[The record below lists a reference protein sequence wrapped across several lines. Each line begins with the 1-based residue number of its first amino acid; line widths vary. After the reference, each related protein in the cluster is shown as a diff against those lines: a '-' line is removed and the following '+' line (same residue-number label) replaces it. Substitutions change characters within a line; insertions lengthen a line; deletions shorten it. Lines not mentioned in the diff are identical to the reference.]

1 MKKVTIRDVA
11 REAGVSVTLVSF
23 VMNAKMGKDGR
34 LDCPVNP
41 NTAARVLEVAKR
53 LGYRRNNAAASLRSG
68 KSHSVA
74 VIVSDLANP
83 FFAEICRNIE
93 NIAYKDG
100 YTVIFAS
107 SEENPEKLAHL
118 VETMVGY
125 NVEGLIVAPC
135 LGGEKALERATNIG
149 IPTVLIDRDVPGEGF
164 GRVLV
169 DNVDAG
175 VIATKYLFHQ
185 GFGKIEMLSYKLGVT
200 SLTDREFGYTK
211 AMEDAGLKNEIK
223 LHRIDY
229 DADAAKR
236 GVIEVFRDA
245 LKRGTEAF
253 ILPTKKLG
261 VIIRKIFDPA
271 PYIGLFAFR
280 VFGVVDFQQFLESVS
295 FLVCFDESD
304 IYDLKKPVIPHV
316 VQPLAEI
323 AEKSFTLLQRMV
335 DGNVPDDE
343 KTVTLKAKLVLGGRF
358 GVQPTEATF

>member
-68 KSHSVA
+68 RSHSIA

-83 FFAEICRNIE
+83 LFAEICRKIE
-93 NIAYKDG
+93 NIAYQDG

-107 SEENPEKLAHL
+107 SEENSDKLAHL

-135 LGGEKALERATNIG
+135 LGGEKALERATSIG
-149 IPTVLIDRDVPGEGF
+149 IPTVLIDRDVPGADF

-185 GFGKIEMLSYKLGVT
+185 GFGKIEMISYKLGVT
-200 SLTDREFGYTK
+200 SLTDREYGYSK
-211 AMEDAGLKNEIK
+211 AMQDAGLKDEIK
-223 LHRIDY
+223 LHRIEY
-229 DADAAKR
+229 DADLAKKGVIEIFRDAAKR
-236 GVIEVFRDA
+236 GA
-245 LKRGTEAF
+245 EAF
-253 ILPTKKLG
+253 ILPTKKLAMYG
-261 VIIRKIFDPA
+261 FNALNVL
-271 PYIGLFAFR
+271 GLNFPKNF
-280 VFGVVDFQQFLESVS
+280 S
-295 FLVCFDESD
+295 FVCFDESD
-304 IYDLKKPVIPHV
+304 TYDISKPVIPHV
-316 VQPLAEI
+316 VQPIAEI
-323 AEKSFTLLQRMV
+323 ADKSFALLRKMI
-335 DGNVPDDE
+335 DGTATQEERN
-343 KTVTLKAKLVLGGRF
+343 VTLKAKLILGGRF
-358 GVQPTEATF
+358 GVDPTEAIF

>member
-68 KSHSVA
+68 KSRSIA
-74 VIVSDLANP
+74 VIVSDIASP
-83 FFAEICRNIE
+83 FFAEICRNLE
-93 NIAYKDG
+93 MIAYKDG

-107 SEENPEKLAHL
+107 SEESPEKLAHL

-135 LGGEKALERATNIG
+135 LGGEKALERATSVG
-149 IPTVLIDRDVPGEGF
+149 IPTVLIDRDIPGDMF
-164 GRVLV
+164 GRVLL
-169 DNVDAG
+169 DNYDSG
-175 VIATKYLFHQ
+175 VMATKYLFHQ
-185 GFGKIEMLSYKLGVT
+185 GFGKIEMISYKLGVT
-200 SLTDREFGYTK
+200 SLIDREAGYSA
-211 AMEDAGLKNEIK
+211 AMEDAGLKDEIR

-229 DADAAKR
+229 EADSAKK
-236 GVIEVFRDA
+236 GVIEIFKDA

-253 ILPTKKLG
+253 ILPTKKLAMYSFNALN
-261 VIIRKIFDPA
+261 VL
-271 PYIGLFAFR
+271 GLNLPK
-280 VFGVVDFQQFLESVS
+280 DFS
-295 FLVCFDESD
+295 FVCFDESD

-316 VQPLAEI
+316 VQPVSEI
-323 AEKSFTLLQRMV
+323 AERSFALLQRMI
-335 DGNVPDDE
+335 DGGITDEE
-343 KTVTLKAKLVLGGRF
+343 KTVILKAKLILGGRF
-358 GVQPTEATF
+358 GVPPTQASF